1 MYSDNGLKQIKLSR
15 KWTRYREETIIRKV
29 KMHMNVDE
37 REILEAASRVWQEQG
52 IRGGFRWD

>member
-37 REILEAASRVWQEQG
+37 REILEAA
-52 IRGGFRWD
+52 